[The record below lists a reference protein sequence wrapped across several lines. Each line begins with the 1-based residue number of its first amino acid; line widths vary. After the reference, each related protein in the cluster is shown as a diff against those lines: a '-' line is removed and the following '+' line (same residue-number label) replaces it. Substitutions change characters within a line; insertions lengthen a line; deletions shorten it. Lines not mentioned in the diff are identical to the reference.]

1 MAQSLR
7 FSAAVGSYTRR
18 STGSAYA
25 MAQQART
32 DFQKIVRNYQKFVN
46 HVENVS
52 ADIMIEALQP
62 TFHLSQTY
70 TPKLTGA
77 LRLSGYVEA
86 THRGK
91 MPRVE
96 IGYGKH
102 GSPDYAAIVHEK
114 VEYRHAPPTR
124 SKFLEA
130 AMNET
135 VGELRNRLI
144 AQYRRITGDA

>member
-1 MAQSLR
+1 MAQTVR
-7 FSAAVGSYTRR
+7 FSASVGSYTRKA
-18 STGSAYA
+18 TGSPYA
-25 MAQQART
+25 MAQQARS
-32 DFQKIVRNYQKFVN
+32 DFQKIVRNWQRFVN

-52 ADIMIEALQP
+52 ADIMVEALKP
-62 TFHLSQTY
+62 TFDLSQTY

-77 LRLSGYVEA
+77 LRESGYIET

-102 GSPDYAAIVHEK
+102 GSPEYAAIVHEK
-114 VEYRHAPPTR
+114 VEYRHNPPTR

-144 AQYRRITGDA
+144 VQYKRITGDA